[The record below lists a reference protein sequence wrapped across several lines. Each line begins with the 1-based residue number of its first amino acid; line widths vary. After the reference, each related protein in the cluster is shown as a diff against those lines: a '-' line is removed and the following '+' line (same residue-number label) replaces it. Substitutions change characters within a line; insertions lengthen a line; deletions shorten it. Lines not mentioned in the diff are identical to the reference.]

1 MIGRKGSW
9 LVVVAAILALTA
21 AGAGSAQTKYQFG
34 ASAYDPK
41 IEFNVLIEAG
51 MREMAKKY
59 GVDINMVYTDLDA
72 EKELQATE
80 RFIRMKKDALI
91 INPLDSES
99 VYPSLVKAAEAK
111 IPVAITDTA
120 PNEAGM
126 KLVSI
131 LVTSDNYDGGRKA
144 GELMI
149 KVLGG
154 KGKIVMTEYEY
165 RSAVMDQRYA
175 GFLDAIKGSNIK
187 VVERVGVDGTRE
199 AALQKLTPILA
210 KYPDLDGIFCSQG
223 DPAIGALAAVE
234 AAGKQNRVKI
244 ISFDVEAEVAAAI
257 KRGSAIVAGV
267 TQFPDE
273 MGRRAVVELVK
284 LLQGKP
290 YTREIY
296 LPVLPVTRENV
307 ELLINDRKG
316 FLSKFGGG
324 YKVAE

>member
-1 MIGRKGSW
+1 MLAVLSSVS
-9 LVVVAAILALTA
+9 LAA
-21 AGAGSAQTKYQFG
+21 KYQFG

-41 IEFNVLIEAG
+41 IEFNVLIESG
-51 MREMAKKY
+51 LKEMAQKY
-59 GVDINMVYTDLDA
+59 AVEINMVYTDLDA

-99 VYPSLVKAAEAK
+99 VYPSLVKARQAK

-120 PNEAGM
+120 PNDEGM
-126 KLVSI
+126 KLVSV

-144 GELMI
+144 GELLV
-149 KVLGG
+149 KLLGG
-154 KGKIVMTEYEY
+154 KGNVVMTEYEF

-175 GFLDAIKGSNIK
+175 GFLDALKGTGVK

-199 AALQKLTPILA
+199 SALSKLTPILA
-210 KYPDLDGIFCSQG
+210 KHPDLDGIFCSQG

-234 AAGKQNRVKI
+234 AAGRQKKI
-244 ISFDVEAEVAAAI
+244 KIVSFDVESEVAQAI

-273 MGRRAVVELVK
+273 MGRRAVVELVNILK
-284 LLQGKP
+284 GKAP
-290 YTREIY
+290 SSKTIY
-296 LPVLPVTRENV
+296 LPVLPVTMDNID
-307 ELLINDRKG
+307 LLIKDRKA
-316 FLSKFGGG
+316 FLAKYGSG
-324 YKVAE
+324 YKVTK

>member
-1 MIGRKGSW
+1 MKRIVSCSVM
-9 LVVVAAILALTA
+9 LVLLLAAFSTVGLAAT
-21 AGAGSAQTKYQFG
+21 YQFG

-51 MREMAKKY
+51 IREMAQKY
-59 GVDINMVYTDLDA
+59 GVDVNMVYTDLDA

-99 VYPSLVKAAEAK
+99 VYPSLVKAKQAN

-120 PNEAGM
+120 PNEEGM
-126 KLVSI
+126 KLVSV

-144 GELMI
+144 GELMV

-154 KGKIVMTEYEY
+154 KGNIVMTEYEF

-175 GFLDAIKGSNIK
+175 GFLDAIKGTGVK
-187 VVERVGVDGTRE
+187 VIERVGVDGTRE
-199 AALQKLTPILA
+199 SALAKLTPILA
-210 KYPDLDGIFCSQG
+210 KHPDLDGIFCSQG

-234 AAGKQNRVKI
+234 AAGRQKKIKI
-244 ISFDVEAEVAAAI
+244 ISFDVESEVAQAI

-273 MGRRAVVELVK
+273 MGRRAVVELINVLK
-284 LLQGKP
+284 GKP
-290 YTREIY
+290 VNKTIY
-296 LPVLPVTRENV
+296 LPVLPVTRENID
-307 ELLINDRKG
+307 LLIKDRKA
-316 FLSKFGGG
+316 FLEKYGGG
-324 YKVAE
+324 YKVTN